1 MIQADENYEED
12 QKLGEARMLL
22 FTGVAIR
29 LNAGEKKKIRQ
40 SSPL

>member
-12 QKLGEARMLL
+12 QELGEVRMLL

-29 LNAGEKKKIRQ
+29 LNARKEKK
-40 SSPL
+40 